1 MNIVKRQRNTPM
13 NVNTA
18 KLTLS
23 VFMAASLTACCTSKT
38 QHSYSAATETTH
50 GNHSADSIGL
60 AYLQSVVFDKP
71 YLEIIR
77 HTPTDT
83 VRVICRAEKATVT
96 SRAKVKATSRAV
108 DSVML
113 STSVSETGI
122 TERVASQSKLPF
134 GLKLLSVLLLPLLI
148 VLSWRGIRSRR

>member
-1 MNIVKRQRNTPM
+1 M
-13 NVNTA
+13 NVNAA
-18 KLTLS
+18 KLTVS

-38 QHSYSAATETTH
+38 QHSYSAATETAH
-50 GNHSADSIGL
+50 VNHSTDSIGL

-83 VRVICRAEKATVT
+83 VRVICRAEKATI
-96 SRAKVKATSRAV
+96 SRRAKVEVTRQVA
-108 DSVML
+108 DSVKT
-113 STSVSETGI
+113 SASVSETGI

-134 GLKLLSVLLLPLLI
+134 GLKLLSILLLPLLI